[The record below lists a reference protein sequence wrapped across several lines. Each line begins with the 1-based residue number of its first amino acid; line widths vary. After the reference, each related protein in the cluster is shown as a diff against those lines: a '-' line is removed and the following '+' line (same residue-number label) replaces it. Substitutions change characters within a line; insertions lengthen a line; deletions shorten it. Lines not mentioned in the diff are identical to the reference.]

1 MTGEV
6 VEAYDFTPFRKIID
20 IGDGHWN
27 DEYCRKILGNIAGV
41 MDPSGKVLVIEMVM
55 PERPE
60 PHPAKF
66 LNVNTLA
73 LTEGGSE
80 RTEREYADL
89 FSSVGLK
96 FSKILPTDGPASVV
110 ESLKSLGSK
119 VGSGWGVL
127 ELGVNMIISFR

>member
-20 IGDGHWN
+20 IGGGHWN

-41 MDPSGKVLVIEMVM
+41 MDSSGKVLVIEMVM

-80 RTEREYADL
+80 RTEREYADPVFL
-89 FSSVGLK
+89 GLAEVFQDSPDRRTGQCRGIAK
-96 FSKILPTDGPASVV
+96 KPRFQGGLRMG
-110 ESLKSLGSK
+110 GS
-119 VGSGWGVL
+119 
-127 ELGVNMIISFR
+127 